1 MISLKSKI
9 YVSGHKGLV
18 GSAIVRQLKSRGYK
32 NIICKTRKE
41 LDLTNQKKVLVF
53 LKKTKPDFIF
63 LAAAKVGG
71 IYSNNKYKA
80 DYIYENLT
88 IQTNIIHSA
97 YLCGIKNLIFLG
109 SSCVYP
115 RNSKQPIKEKY
126 LLTGKLEKTNDAYA
140 IAKIAGIKMCE
151 SYNLQY
157 NTNYKC
163 LMPTNTFGPNDNYDK
178 LNSHFL
184 PALLKKIYEI
194 KKYNKSEI
202 KLWGNGLARREIVY
216 VDDIADADLTVS
228 FDDINFAINIL
239 NNSNADFINCTRMIY
254 PQKDGAM
261 KKFNFLGN
269 SFFAFLFSVLFKK
282 KITDT
287 LCGTKIFY
295 KKDWYKIKKDISCWG
310 AKDLWGDFDLLISAY
325 KNNLKILEVP
335 VTYFERIEG
344 KTKMTNVFA
353 NALRMFWIIIYSFY
367 KLRLKD

>member
-18 GSAIVRQLKSRGYK
+18 GSAIVRKLQSMGYK

-41 LDLTNQKKVLVF
+41 LDLTNQNKVLVF

-80 DYIYENLT
+80 DYIYENLS
-88 IQTNIIHSA
+88 IQTNVIHSA

-115 RNSKQPIKEKY
+115 RNCKQPIKEKY

-151 SYNLQY
+151 SYNLQH

-163 LMPTNTFGPNDNYDK
+163 LMPTNTFGPNDNYDTF
-178 LNSHFL
+178 NSHFL
-184 PALLKKIYEI
+184 PALIKKIYEI

-202 KLWGNGLARREIVY
+202 KLWGNGLARREIIY
-216 VDDIADADLTVS
+216 VDDIADACLFFMKKKTGDYL
-228 FDDINFAINIL
+228 INIG
-239 NNSNADFINCTRMIY
+239 TG
-254 PQKDGAM
+254 KDYTIRQYVQM
-261 KKFNFLGN
+261 L
-269 SFFAFLFSVLFKK
+269 
-282 KITDT
+282 
-287 LCGTKIFY
+287 
-295 KKDWYKIKKDISCWG
+295 
-310 AKDLWGDFDLLISAY
+310 
-325 KNNLKILEVP
+325 LKILIPHKKVKIKYDLSKP
-335 VTYFERIEG
+335 NGTPKKVLDISLAKKYGWKPKSNFKKAIKLTYKDFVG
-344 KTKMTNVFA
+344 KKF
-353 NALRMFWIIIYSFY
+353 
-367 KLRLKD
+367 